1 MNNLNVFLKT
11 HCRKGLGGIQPS
23 EQDGTKLK
31 HSKWR
36 SHPEIVCQFSS
47 TRTSRPPT
55 TKKNISIMWKTIIYF
70 SHIKIW
76 VCLSIGESLEARSGL
91 AF

>member
-1 MNNLNVFLKT
+1 MNNLSVFLKT
-11 HCRKGLGGIQPS
+11 HCKKGLGGIQPS

-47 TRTSRPPT
+47 TRNQAPHNR
-55 TKKNISIMWKTIIYF
+55 KKYF
-70 SHIKIW
+70 NYVENYHLFQSY
-76 VCLSIGESLEARSGL
+76 
-91 AF
+91 